1 MQVFIYYVFWFL
13 TYILDI
19 FSIYNFQQF
28 NIGKSISERPEEVKT
43 KEIFGHWELDSVVSA
58 RGESKACF
66 ATFVELKT
74 RFYVAIKMPDR
85 SKKFDVGSNKA
96 ANIKYSEK
104 SI

>member
-1 MQVFIYYVFWFL
+1 MYQEKEKQRKLKKREENLILESQLVKSQKKEVF
-13 TYILDI
+13 
-19 FSIYNFQQF
+19 
-28 NIGKSISERPEEVKT
+28 E
-43 KEIFGHWELDSVVSA
+43 HWELDSVVSS